1 MTDDGEVRYESVF
14 RARWRDRQSGGAR
27 PGELIKQPGW
37 IDAGL
42 AALGVLLVAGAVV
55 AGTVT
60 VARSESLSAAVQG
73 NSVIAVLAGVAA
85 PATGTAVQ
93 FRAPSGA
100 TYDAVVVDVSATE
113 VVAQL
118 KQPGPES
125 TGQLLVP
132 TGRQRLITV
141 LLPRLW

>member
-1 MTDDGEVRYESVF
+1 
-14 RARWRDRQSGGAR
+14 
-27 PGELIKQPGW
+27 
-37 IDAGL
+37 
-42 AALGVLLVAGAVV
+42 VLLVAGAVV

-60 VARSESLSAAVQG
+60 VARSESLPAAVQG
-73 NSVIAVLAGVAA
+73 NSVIAVLPEVNRGATPAQGAA
-85 PATGTAVQ
+85 VR
-93 FRAPSGA
+93 FRDPSGA